1 MADHVGNIGLR
12 TLPSTPGR
20 SRHLK
25 EQNMR
30 DEPSN
35 PVPAKIHN
43 SLETNKT
50 IVLDFIDK
58 AVNQGNIEAASMHF
72 GERYIQHNP
81 NIADGAD
88 GFKAYLQQ
96 LKQSFPL
103 VRGEVKRIFA
113 EGDFVIVHM
122 HAKREPEE
130 EGLAIVDIFRLKDSK
145 LVEHWEVRQPIADS
159 KLHANSMI

>member
-1 MADHVGNIGLR
+1 
-12 TLPSTPGR
+12 
-20 SRHLK
+20 
-25 EQNMR
+25 MR

-35 PVPAKIHN
+35 PVPAKSFN

-50 IVLDFIDK
+50 VVLDFIDK

-81 NIADGAD
+81 NIADGAN